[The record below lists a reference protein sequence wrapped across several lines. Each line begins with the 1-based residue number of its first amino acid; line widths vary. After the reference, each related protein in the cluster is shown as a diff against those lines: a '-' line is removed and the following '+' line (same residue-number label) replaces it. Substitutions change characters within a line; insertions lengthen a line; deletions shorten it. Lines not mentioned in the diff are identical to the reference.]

1 MRKLA
6 DVLAAR
12 AAKKVPMKHE
22 RNRVAFL
29 ACIEEIKEVLEG
41 GWTIKDIWE
50 ALREEG
56 RISFGYEVFRGY
68 VKRMIPAQPANPATL
83 ENSVVETTRSDSVGE
98 GPPERLSAKDLAATL
113 PSTGENVVNRE
124 AGTKIAESE
133 GIPTFKWNPNPN
145 PEELF

>member
-1 MRKLA
+1 MRNLTE
-6 DVLAAR
+6 VLAAR

-22 RNRVAFL
+22 RNRIAFL

-56 RISFGYEVFRGY
+56 RISYGYEVFRGY
-68 VKRMIPAQPANPATL
+68 VKRMIPAQPAKPATL
-83 ENSVVETTRSDSVGE
+83 EKSVETTRSDSGGE
-98 GPPERLSAKDLAATL
+98 GPPERLSAKDPAATL
-113 PSTGENVVNRE
+113 SSAGENAVNKG

>member
-6 DVLAAR
+6 EVLAER
-12 AAKKVPMKHE
+12 AAKRAPMKHE
-22 RNRVAFL
+22 RNRTAFI
-29 ACIEEIKEVLEG
+29 ACIEEIKVVLAD

-50 ALREEG
+50 ALREER

-68 VKRMIPAQPANPATL
+68 VRRMITVQSAKTSTKEEPAPKTTQNEQNPAERTGAQDTGSTL
-83 ENSVVETTRSDSVGE
+83 S
-98 GPPERLSAKDLAATL
+98 SA
-113 PSTGENVVNRE
+113 GENAVGNGT
-124 AGTKIAESE
+124 GTKIAESE

>member
-1 MRKLA
+1 MRKLTE
-6 DVLAAR
+6 VLAAR

-68 VKRMIPAQPANPATL
+68 VKRMIPAQPAKPAIL
-83 ENSVVETTRSDSVGE
+83 ERSVVETARSDLGGE
-98 GPPERLSAKDLAATL
+98 GPPERLNAKDPASTL
-113 PSTGENVVNRE
+113 SSAGENAVNKG

>member
-1 MRKLA
+1 MRKLTE
-6 DVLAAR
+6 VLAAR

-22 RNRVAFL
+22 RNRIAFL
-29 ACIEEIKEVLEG
+29 ACIEEIKEVLGG

-50 ALREEG
+50 ALTEEG

-68 VKRMIPAQPANPATL
+68 VKRMIPAQPAKPAIL
-83 ENSVVETTRSDSVGE
+83 ERSVVETTPSDSGGE